1 MSRIHLIRHARP
13 ATGWGDA
20 AGEPDPGLDEIGQA
34 QAEAVRDALMALPP
48 GERPVA
54 VASSPL
60 RRCRETAAPLA
71 AALGVEVEIDPAV
84 GEIPTPAGLAP
95 EARGGWLKRA
105 FQSRWDEI
113 EGELDYDAWRRG
125 VARALLARGG
135 TAVFSHFVAIN
146 GAVTTVTR
154 EARVLAFQPDHAS
167 VTVLESDGKALT
179 LVAKGREAQT
189 KVI

>member
-1 MSRIHLIRHARP
+1 MPLIHLIRHARP

-20 AGEPDPGLDEIGQA
+20 AGDPDPGLDDLGRA
-34 QAEAVRDALMALPP
+34 QAEAVRDALMALPA

-54 VASSPL
+54 VVSSPL

-71 AALGVEVEIDPAV
+71 AALGVEVEIDRAV
-84 GEIPTPAGLAP
+84 GEIPTPANLAP

-105 FQSRWDEI
+105 FRSRWDEV

-146 GAVTTVTR
+146 GAVTTVTG

-167 VTVLESDGKALT
+167 VTVLESDGRALT

-189 KVI
+189 SVI